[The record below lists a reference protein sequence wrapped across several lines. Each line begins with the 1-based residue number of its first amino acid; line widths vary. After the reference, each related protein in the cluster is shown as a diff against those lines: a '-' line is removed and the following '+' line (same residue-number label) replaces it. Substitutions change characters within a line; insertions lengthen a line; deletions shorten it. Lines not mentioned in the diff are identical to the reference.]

1 MYEAYYNRAIIHI
14 GNGDYLKA
22 EKSLKNAKAELEN
35 YDDFEPEEL
44 EQGNSVNFIKNQEQ
58 PSKILET
65 T

>member
-1 MYEAYYNRAIIHI
+1 MLR
-14 GNGDYLKA
+14 
-22 EKSLKNAKAELEN
+22 AELEN
-35 YDDFEPEEL
+35 YDDFEPGEL